1 ARTSCVP
8 GVRVLDLTSYIA
20 GPFCPLLL
28 GDLGA
33 DVVKIETAEG
43 DPFRMAAFAFVGW
56 NRGKRSLVLDL
67 KRAEGR
73 DVFLD
78 LARAADVV
86 VDNFRGGVME
96 RLGIGWEPVLALDPR
111 AVYHSAAGFR
121 ASRTPPRLPSTS

>member
-1 ARTSCVP
+1 MDVAAPPTSCLA

-56 NRGKRSLVLDL
+56 NRGKRSL
-67 KRAEGR
+67 APP
-73 DVFLD
+73 
-78 LARAADVV
+78 A
-86 VDNFRGGVME
+86 
-96 RLGIGWEPVLALDPR
+96 GIRP
-111 AVYHSAAGFR
+111 S
-121 ASRTPPRLPSTS
+121 STP